1 VSVQTVKIL
10 TLNAEGEIKMEAVK
24 TLKSFLE
31 EDIMNDDGVIIKGM
45 ERLLSWILKTF
56 FVLSFPVFLIC
67 LL

>member
-10 TLNAEGEIKMEAVK
+10 TLYAEGEIKMEAVK